1 MARVLVIG
9 GTGYLGSL
17 ICATLL
23 ETTRDIVVL
32 AARPGHERDGIVA
45 RLRMEM
51 SAAGDAGGKALER
64 LRIAPLPAPG
74 DRRGFHALFRENRI
88 DQLINCAGAVH
99 YFDVNALKESNVD
112 LVNDLIAAA
121 REVGLERF
129 IHISTAFA
137 CGFSNEI
144 AHEALLPEPEAD
156 PTEYTRF
163 KRRAE
168 YLVAESGLPFLIL
181 RPSIV
186 IGDSRDAH
194 YFGPAYGL
202 YQYWASFA
210 KFMMS
215 RYRETIHVVASERP
229 LPLVHQDA
237 FIATLLA
244 AREGLTD
251 DSFVNIVSPD
261 EGLPNV
267 RSLWRLYCDLVV
279 RPHELV
285 CHDSVDA
292 APVESLDARHK
303 AFLGATAVNSEIS
316 GWEWRFETTNRD
328 RLIAE
333 GLVFPPVTLD
343 SVRKCQSRFVATS
356 PATRLYMEKFEALF
370 PEAPQEPRARE
381 RASVFADEEEE
392 RFLL

>member
-1 MARVLVIG
+1 MRFARHTRILVFSSRNNMEVRVARVLVIG

-23 ETTRDIVVL
+23 EETRDIVVL
-32 AARPGHERDGIVA
+32 AARPGHERDDILA

-51 SAAGDAGGKALER
+51 SAAGDSGGKALER

-88 DQLINCAGAVH
+88 DQIINCAGAVH
-99 YFDVNALKESNVD
+99 YFDVKALQESNID
-112 LVNDLIAAA
+112 LVNDLVAAS
-121 REVGLERF
+121 REVRLQRF

-144 AHEALLPEPEAD
+144 TQEALLPEPSAD

-202 YQYWASFA
+202 YQYWAH
-210 KFMMS
+210 S
-215 RYRETIHVVASERP
+215 RS
-229 LPLVHQDA
+229 
-237 FIATLLA
+237 
-244 AREGLTD
+244 
-251 DSFVNIVSPD
+251 S
-261 EGLPNV
+261 
-267 RSLWRLYCDLVV
+267 
-279 RPHELV
+279 
-285 CHDSVDA
+285 
-292 APVESLDARHK
+292 
-303 AFLGATAVNSEIS
+303 
-316 GWEWRFETTNRD
+316 
-328 RLIAE
+328 
-333 GLVFPPVTLD
+333 
-343 SVRKCQSRFVATS
+343 
-356 PATRLYMEKFEALF
+356 
-370 PEAPQEPRARE
+370 
-381 RASVFADEEEE
+381 
-392 RFLL
+392 